1 MDKTKNRALFG
12 LVVGASAVGLVASFM
27 QLMDKLVHLKNPT
40 ANLACNISSVF
51 NCSNV
56 LDAWQSSFFGFP
68 NSIMCII
75 FFAVMLGIAIAGAT
89 GSIINKNL
97 RLVMHFF
104 ALFFLGFGAW
114 YLWQSI
120 YVIGTVCIYCMFCYA
135 AVIAMNFAWIR
146 INVGDLPY
154 SKAKQKLIKQN
165 WDMVFWLVW
174 ASAFV
179 VMIITNFYL

>member
-1 MDKTKNRALFG
+1 MYG
-12 LVVGASAVGLVASFM
+12 LVASASAVGLIASFL
-27 QLMDKLVHLKNPT
+27 QLQDKLIHLKNPT

-75 FFAVMLGIAIAGAT
+75 FFAMMLGLALVGAT
-89 GSIINKNL
+89 GSSINKTL
-97 RLVMHFF
+97 RLIMHFF
-104 ALFFLGFGAW
+104 AVFFLLFGAW

-135 AVIAMNFAWIR
+135 AVMAINFAWIR
-146 INVGDLPY
+146 INVFDLPF
-154 SKAKQKLIKQN
+154 SDFKQKLIKRN
-165 WDMVFWLVW
+165 WDVVFWLVW

-179 VMIITNFYL
+179 VMIISRFYL

>member
-1 MDKTKNRALFG
+1 MKKSSPKAYYG
-12 LVVGASAVGLVASFM
+12 LIVGASVVGLVASFM
-27 QLMDKLVHLKNPT
+27 QLLDKLAHLKNPT

-75 FFAVMLGIAIAGAT
+75 FFSVTLGVALVGAT
-89 GSIINKNL
+89 GGSIGKVL
-97 RLVMHFF
+97 RFVMHFF
-104 ALFFLGFGAW
+104 AVFFLFFGAW

-120 YVIGTVCIYCMFCYA
+120 YVIETVCIYCLFCYA
-135 AVIAMNFAWIR
+135 GVIVMNFAWKR
-146 INVGDLPY
+146 INVADFKMGKY
-154 SKAKQKLIKQN
+154 SQQAIDRN
-165 WDMVFWLVW
+165 WDVVFWLFW

-179 VMIITNFYL
+179 IMIITQFYL

>member
-1 MDKTKNRALFG
+1 MDKTKNKALFG
-12 LVVGASAVGLVASFM
+12 LVVGASVIGLVASFM
-27 QLMDKLVHLKNPT
+27 QLLDKLVHLKNPT

-68 NSIMCII
+68 NSIMCIV
-75 FFAVMLGIAIAGAT
+75 FFSVILGVALVGAT
-89 GSIINKNL
+89 GSSIGKIL
-97 RLVMHFF
+97 RLIMHFF
-104 ALFFLGFGAW
+104 AVFFLLFGAW

-135 AVIAMNFAWIR
+135 AVIAMNFAWTR
-146 INVGDLPY
+146 INVVDLPFPKY
-154 SKAKQKLIKQN
+154 KQKLIKRN
-165 WDMVFWLVW
+165 WDVVFWTVW

-179 VMIITNFYL
+179 VMIVTNFYL